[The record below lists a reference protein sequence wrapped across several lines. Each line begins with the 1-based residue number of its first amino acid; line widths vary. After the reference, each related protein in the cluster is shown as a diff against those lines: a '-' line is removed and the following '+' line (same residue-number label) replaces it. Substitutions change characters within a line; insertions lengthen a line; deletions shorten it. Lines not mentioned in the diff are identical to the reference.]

1 MCAKVISVSYTC
13 CATYSTQKTTPDQE
27 FHKFYPFHALFMAYL
42 GIQKYQVEVANFAP
56 RLGGPTAECFQLQGA
71 SPPEPLTRGSAP
83 GLRWGLC
90 LHTPVIGFYWSN
102 FRQ

>member
-13 CATYSTQKTTPDQE
+13 WATYSNQKTTPDQE
-27 FHKFYPFHALFMAYL
+27 FHKFYPFQALFMAYL
-42 GIQKYQVEVANFAP
+42 EIQKYQAEVANFAP

-83 GLRWGLC
+83 GPRWGLC
-90 LHTPVIGFYWSN
+90 LHTPVIG
-102 FRQ
+102 